1 MNYDLSF
8 NLVWRH
14 FDKLADGLLLSLK
27 LATVSIVLAMAIG
40 LSLALAYTDG
50 NRPVR
55 AAVTAYVEFVRNV
68 PLLLLVY
75 LVFYGLPTV
84 VDIRYDAQTSFVAT
98 LSLYGGAY
106 LVEVLR
112 AGLQAVP
119 QGLIEAGK
127 AIGLTPLQ
135 RPRPRPP
142 ADRLPHRPALLEQHL
157 RVPVQGHL
165 HRLRARRAGAR
176 LRRPVDQPEHFPH
189 RRGLRGGDA
198 DVPCH
203 RLRHPLRASPSRT
216 ALRDAR

>member
-1 MNYDLSF
+1 MEKGSGRPSSNGMNYDLSF
-8 NLVWRH
+8 NLIWRH

-27 LATVSIVLAMAIG
+27 LATVSIAIAMAIG

-50 NRPVR
+50 NRAVR

-84 VDIRYDAQTSFVAT
+84 VDIRYDAQSSFVAT

-119 QGLIEAGK
+119 QGLVEAGK
-127 AIGLTPLQ
+127 AIGLTPFQ
-135 RPRPRPP
+135 RLLHV
-142 ADRLPHRPALLEQHL
+142 RLPTAFRIAL
-157 RVPVQGHL
+157 
-165 HRLRARRAGAR
+165 
-176 LRRPVDQPEHFPH
+176 
-189 RRGLRGGDA
+189 
-198 DVPCH
+198 
-203 RLRHPLRASPSRT
+203 PS
-216 ALRDAR
+216 